1 MATNDARKR
10 IHQHLSFQERDD
22 VDGGYSYCTACGEKV
37 MLITALSTW
46 RVDREAYRA
55 GERTDASDDVPDEVD
70 IGEEIT
76 AHWCNKCE
84 VITSLSFNSF

>member
-1 MATNDARKR
+1 MQQPNEARKQ
-10 IHQHLSFQERDD
+10 IHQHLGFQERAD
-22 VDGGYSYCTACGEKV
+22 VDGYHYCTACGEKV
-37 MLITALSTW
+37 MLISAPPIW
-46 RVDREAYRA
+46 YVDSEAYKA
-55 GERTDASDDVPDEVD
+55 EENTERRYEVPEEVE